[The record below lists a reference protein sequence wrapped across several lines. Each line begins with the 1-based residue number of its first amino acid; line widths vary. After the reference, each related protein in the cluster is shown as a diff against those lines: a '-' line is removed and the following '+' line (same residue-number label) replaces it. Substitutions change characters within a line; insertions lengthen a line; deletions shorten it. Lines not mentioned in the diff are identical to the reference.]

1 MAMEREPPVEPD
13 GMWGLEAL
21 SFNIRDGFVGTV
33 CSHFSDSMWRGKI
46 CVCARK
52 EHEASASEREMNKC
66 VRVKEGTEMGGCICT
81 PPYMNVYACV
91 SCFAIHMRLSA
102 CVVFRVCACT
112 YALYTHT

>member
-33 CSHFSDSMWRGKI
+33 CSHFSDSMWRRKI

-66 VRVKEGTEMGGCICT
+66 VRVKARPVWVHALMYICTCICVYPKAS
-81 PPYMNVYACV
+81 PPPPAPPVKCRWTIEEDWLD
-91 SCFAIHMRLSA
+91 C
-102 CVVFRVCACT
+102 
-112 YALYTHT
+112 